1 MSGNNL
7 QKVGAIALS
16 GLILMGLVGWIRVL
30 QAQSAPAQPVNE
42 VAPSRLTPRPMTQKP
57 VDSKL
62 MAANVRFGFK
72 LFTETLKQEN
82 NKNVFVSPSSVAIAL
97 AMVYN
102 GAAGETQQAM
112 ARAMELQGI
121 SLSELNQTNAELI
134 KLLKNPDPKV
144 QLAIANS
151 LWARQGIPF
160 KPEFLQ
166 RNQQFYD
173 AKVTELDFKDPGAVA
188 TINNWVSQNT
198 RNKITEII
206 DRLSPDEVM
215 VLINAIYFKGNWSK
229 QFDPA
234 MTKKEPFFLETGN
247 QKQHPLMAQSGEYR
261 YLENEQFQAVSL
273 PYGNSR
279 QISMYFFLPRSGSN
293 LSTFL
298 QTLTADNWKQ
308 WMQQFRNREGSIQ
321 IPRFKLEYETELTPV
336 LSALGMGTAFS
347 GRADFSGLSSVPVQI
362 DQVKHKTFVEVN
374 EEGTEAAAVTSI
386 GIRATAAMP
395 SQPFNLVVNRPFFCV
410 LRDNSTGTILFMGAI
425 VDPTLM

>member
-1 MSGNNL
+1 MSGNHL
-7 QKVGAIALS
+7 QKAGAIALS
-16 GLILMGLVGWIRVL
+16 GLILMGLVGWMRVL
-30 QAQSAPAQPVNE
+30 QAESAPTQPAHDVT
-42 VAPSRLTPRPMTQKP
+42 PSQHTPRPMTQKL

-62 MAANVRFGFK
+62 MAANVRFAFK
-72 LFTETLKQEN
+72 LFTETVKQKN
-82 NKNVFVSPSSVAIAL
+82 NKNIFISPSSVAIAL

-121 SLSELNQTNAELI
+121 SLSELNQTNAELM

-198 RNKITEII
+198 HNKITEII

-215 VLINAIYFKGNWSK
+215 VLINAIYFKGNWSQ
-229 QFDPA
+229 QFDSA
-234 MTKKEPFFLETGN
+234 MTQKEPFFLENGS
-247 QKQHPLMAQSGEYR
+247 QKQYPLMAQRGEYR
-261 YLENEQFQAVSL
+261 YLENDQFQAVSL
-273 PYGNSR
+273 PYGNSQR
-279 QISMYFFLPRSGSN
+279 MSMYFFLPRSGSN
-293 LSTFL
+293 LSAFL
-298 QTLTADNWKQ
+298 QTLTADNWEQ
-308 WMQQFRNREGSIQ
+308 WMQQFHNREGSIQ

-347 GRADFSGLSSVPVQI
+347 RQADFSGLSSVPVQI

-395 SQPFNLVVNRPFFCV
+395 TQPFNLVVNRPFFCAI
-410 LRDNSTGTILFMGAI
+410 RDNRTGTVLFMGAI
-425 VDPTLM
+425 AEPTL